1 MKRIVLKDVNVWKH
15 EKHSPG
21 TKEEITMEITKC
33 LKLNDNKSNTC
44 QNQRDTVLRE

>member
-21 TKEEITMEITKC
+21 TKEEITMEIEKYFELSRNEKQEQIKTWEG
-33 LKLNDNKSNTC
+33 S
-44 QNQRDTVLRE
+44 